1 MKTLRLQTNNAAD
14 GHTTNDHGDH
24 CHNGNIR
31 HQGKEMTL
39 SDPWPNYS
47 VKVKIRFTKGSI
59 EVIHTFFKIF
69 LFEIRISKSL
79 YKEEPSAD

>member
-24 CHNGNIR
+24 CHHGNIR

-39 SDPWPNYS
+39 SDLTLDQTTP
-47 VKVKIRFTKGSI
+47 
-59 EVIHTFFKIF
+59 
-69 LFEIRISKSL
+69 
-79 YKEEPSAD
+79 